1 MLNNKGTK
9 VIETERLILRPFKKD
24 DGKDMFEN
32 WANDDRVTKYLR
44 WNTHENVNESYE
56 ICSMWEEESKK
67 INNYQWAIVCKK
79 TNKVI
84 GSIGLVD
91 LNEKMLCGEV
101 GYAIGYNYWG
111 KGTVKEAL
119 LELIK
124 YFKEI
129 GLVRLQAYHEVEN
142 INSDKVLI
150 KSGFEYEGTLRKSV
164 LNKRDELVDA
174 KIYSIIL
181 N

>member
-67 INNYQWAIVCKK
+67 
-79 TNKVI
+79 NKQL
-84 GSIGLVD
+84 S
-91 LNEKMLCGEV
+91 M
-101 GYAIGYNYWG
+101 GYCM
-111 KGTVKEAL
+111 
-119 LELIK
+119 
-124 YFKEI
+124 
-129 GLVRLQAYHEVEN
+129 
-142 INSDKVLI
+142 
-150 KSGFEYEGTLRKSV
+150 
-164 LNKRDELVDA
+164 
-174 KIYSIIL
+174 
-181 N
+181 